1 MSDKKQTPAA
11 NRQPPTA
18 NRPPTLDHIGIAV
31 TSLDEVRIYE
41 ALGLNVD
48 HVELVESQGVKTAF
62 VPVGDAN
69 VELLEPTRP
78 DSPVGRFIEKRG
90 PGIHHICFRVANL
103 DSELARLK
111 ALGFRLVHETPVPG
125 SRGCRVAFLHPSAGD
140 GVLIEL
146 SERVGS
152 HD

>member
-1 MSDKKQTPAA
+1 MSDKKQRPTR
-11 NRQPPTA
+11 NQQPTT
-18 NRPPTLDHIGIAV
+18 NNQQPTLDHIGIAV

-41 ALGLNVD
+41 ALGLKVD
-48 HVELVESQGVKTAF
+48 HVEVVESQGVKTAF

-111 ALGFRLVHETPVPG
+111 GVPVAEVERQTTLNAEKLYRVRFSQTETAPI
-125 SRGCRVAFLHPSAGD
+125 S
-140 GVLIEL
+140 
-146 SERVGS
+146 
-152 HD
+152 